1 MIDIVELEKNWLRY
15 KIKSYLPHFII
26 FMSLSII
33 TFLGLI
39 FFDIFSSNTAVQKT
53 VPLKKETV
61 SIPILHTETT
71 QETQLKLQ
79 PSLNFV
85 KKMQDERYTYH
96 KEVKKIYHPQVAPK
110 KAPQI
115 AKVAQH
121 KSIKKTNIQITSKN
135 TAQNLQSI
143 IQRFKESNDPRLS
156 LFLAKKY
163 YEQKNY
169 QQSYNYALITNKINS
184 KIDESWI
191 VFCKSLVHL
200 GKKKFAIKVL
210 QDYIQATQ
218 SSTAN
223 ILLSNIKSGKFR

>member
-1 MIDIVELEKNWLRY
+1 MIDIVELEKSWLRY
-15 KIKSYLPHFII
+15 KVKSYLPHLII

-39 FFDIFSSNTAVQKT
+39 FFDTFTTATPAQT
-53 VPLKKETV
+53 PSHEKKVLASAQQAVTT
-61 SIPILHTETT
+61 IPVIHKKAR

-79 PSLNFV
+79 PSLDFV
-85 KKMQDERYTYH
+85 QKMKNERYSYH
-96 KEVKKIYHPQVAPK
+96 KEVKKIPK
-110 KAPQI
+110 VVKVKQ
-115 AKVAQH
+115 AKI
-121 KSIKKTNIQITSKN
+121 IKKTTIQISSN
-135 TAQNLQSI
+135 DTAQNLHTI
-143 IQRFKESNDPRLS
+143 VQRFKASNDPHLS

-169 QQSYNYALITNKINS
+169 QQAYNYALITNKINS

-210 QDYIQATQ
+210 QDYIQSTH
-218 SSTAN
+218 SSTAT